1 MDFLWE
7 PGVCMDNNDLI
18 KDSIW
23 KSASETFA
31 TMIFLPIEKTDKT
44 EIQSDATS
52 SLICSITFTGPIQG
66 VFSICCSVV
75 TAEKIARAMLMS
87 EPDDELAEADICDAL
102 GEVNNMVLG
111 GIKTRIAEAFGEIQ
125 ISIPSVI
132 KGLEI
137 QPAMGK
143 DTSEQHVCA
152 KADGELMKMTVV
164 YKG

>member
-1 MDFLWE
+1 
-7 PGVCMDNNDLI
+7 MDNNELI

-31 TMIFLPIEKTDKT
+31 TMIFLPIEKAD
-44 EIQSDATS
+44 DADDQGDAAS
-52 SLICSITFTGPIQG
+52 SLICTITFTGPLQG
-66 VFSICCSVV
+66 VFAIRCSTV

-87 EPDDELAEADICDAL
+87 EPDDVLDEADICDAL
-102 GEVNNMVLG
+102 GEVNNMVIG

-125 ISIPSVI
+125 ISIPSVV

-137 QPAMGK
+137 QPAMGRE
-143 DTSEQHVCA
+143 TLEEHIYA